1 MSFELLSQIA
11 EEETGRL
18 LATFPPE
25 LQGEV
30 KAVPVFF
37 ERLPEPS
44 DLESGVVEED
54 TLGIYDVEP
63 VPRIRLWLENIWDFA
78 EEDEDVFRE
87 EVQTTVLHEI
97 GHHLGWDEDDVA
109 DRGLG

>member
-1 MSFELLSQIA
+1 MNFDTLTQIA
-11 EEETGRL
+11 EEETDRL
-18 LATFPPE
+18 LATFPLE
-25 LQGEV
+25 LQAEV
-30 KAVPVFF
+30 RSVPVFF
-37 ERLPEPS
+37 ERQPEAA
-44 DLESGVVEED
+44 DLESGVVDQD

-78 EEDEDVFRE
+78 ESDEEIYRE

-109 DRGLG
+109 ERGLG